1 MPIFRVFG
9 ELIQSFYT
17 DVQAEDK
24 IEAYDIAN
32 QRSMTDW
39 FQVETDDVIEIIN
52 VEEYN
57 QELGVPAN
65 GQLL

>member
-1 MPIFRVFG
+1 MPTYRVFG

-17 DVQAEDK
+17 DVQAEDR

-32 QRSMTDW
+32 QRSLIDW

-52 VEEYN
+52 VEEYD
-57 QELGVPAN
+57 QELGVPAS